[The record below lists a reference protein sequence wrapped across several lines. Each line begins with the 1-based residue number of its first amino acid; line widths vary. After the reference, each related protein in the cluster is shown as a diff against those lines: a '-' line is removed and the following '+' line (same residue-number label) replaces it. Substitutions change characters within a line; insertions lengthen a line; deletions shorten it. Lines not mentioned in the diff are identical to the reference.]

1 MITDSV
7 GVIWRL
13 HFAVGVK
20 VMWLIT
26 FYILYSFFL
35 YSQQKRTCCATGDP
49 TAFTEILQRYEYS
62 DRAVAAVAARLTAQ
76 APASASRASAA
87 AVRATYVECVESV
100 CGRESLLWFHNYWV
114 TSQNTTMYLEH
125 FDSLAN
131 QPKIRN
137 HQAQQLFLIRY
148 YICIVL

>member
-20 VMWLIT
+20 VMWSIT
-26 FYILYSFFL
+26 FYILYSFFFL

-131 QPKIRN
+131 QPKIRKN
-137 HQAQQLFLIRY
+137 QVQQLLIK
-148 YICIVL
+148 